1 MEEYMDTDEVS
12 EVKKEG
18 LSLSKTPNLFDE
30 DYDTVTDNEITSKN
44 AIDEFNGERTF
55 DGPDF
60 RSQEVKEQENRDIIR
75 YQKTGDLAILEK
87 LYIDRLP
94 TLSYWANKNRYLD
107 DYNSEDIR
115 SILTKKFL
123 DLVDQYKRTSREVVD
138 GKVKVTKRNFNSYL
152 FQSFRH
158 EIINIGNRKK
168 AKKRTPYTSGDETV
182 CAKLLSLDY
191 TYSSDGAD
199 KVNLRDTIADEKN
212 PNAVKNVVLD
222 EMIDIISE
230 NEPEHV
236 KEFFQA
242 ISMGKKVSAL
252 LREYKTIE
260 GNLRVKSDLA
270 EKIRRSRRPCTRIV
284 TDLVKE
290 KVPERFKLI
299 DYSINEGY
307 TVTYKIE
314 LHKTKETDD
323 INRKMRKLKKHK
335 DLYLS
340 KIGIYEKKKL
350 F

>member
-1 MEEYMDTDEVS
+1 
-12 EVKKEG
+12 
-18 LSLSKTPNLFDE
+18 
-30 DYDTVTDNEITSKN
+30 
-44 AIDEFNGERTF
+44 
-55 DGPDF
+55 
-60 RSQEVKEQENRDIIR
+60 
-75 YQKTGDLAILEK
+75 
-87 LYIDRLP
+87 
-94 TLSYWANKNRYLD
+94 
-107 DYNSEDIR
+107 
-115 SILTKKFL
+115 
-123 DLVDQYKRTSREVVD
+123 
-138 GKVKVTKRNFNSYL
+138 
-152 FQSFRH
+152 
-158 EIINIGNRKK
+158 
-168 AKKRTPYTSGDETV
+168 
-182 CAKLLSLDY
+182 LSLDY